1 MEVLAKLELNLK
13 NKELAE
19 ATFKSVSPDNISIPE
34 SLGLSMHL
42 AGNVL
47 TVELYTS
54 SRPDTLISTVDDI
67 LRSCQ
72 IALES
77 IRSVNE

>member
-1 MEVLAKLELNLK
+1 MEVSAKLELHLK

-19 ATFKSVSPDNISIPE
+19 ATFSSISPDNISIPE
-34 SLGLSMHL
+34 SLKLNMQLKGK
-42 AGNVL
+42 VL
-47 TVELYTS
+47 TVELYTP

-67 LRSCQ
+67 LKSCEL
-72 IALES
+72 ALES